1 MKCPLVSWV
10 KTNQKV
16 RGMIINLMFFS
27 VCVREGMGG
36 GRGGAGEGGGEKTD
50 NSLVQGIRK
59 KTKPNQT
66 IIRVFPEF
74 IW

>member
-1 MKCPLVSWV
+1 MLVV
-10 KTNQKV
+10 LGGGGGGV
-16 RGMIINLMFFS
+16 GLGGGGGVGRG
-27 VCVREGMGG
+27 GGGG
-36 GRGGAGEGGGEKTD
+36 GRGRAGERVGEKTD